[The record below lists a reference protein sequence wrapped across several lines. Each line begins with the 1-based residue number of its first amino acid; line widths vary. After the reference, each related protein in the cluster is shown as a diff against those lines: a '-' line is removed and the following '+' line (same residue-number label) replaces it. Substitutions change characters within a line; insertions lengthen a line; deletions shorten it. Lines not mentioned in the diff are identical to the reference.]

1 MNTAMSIAWVIRDCV
16 DRRGL
21 VVLTVSINGKP
32 SAPMKPMTEGKA
44 KAYITPM
51 SESDSQDGLNVSM
64 CPCGMKLGD
73 NCKC

>member
-1 MNTAMSIAWVIRDCV
+1 
-16 DRRGL
+16 
-21 VVLTVSINGKP
+21 
-32 SAPMKPMTEGKA
+32 MKPMTEGKA
-44 KAYITPM
+44 KAYITSM